1 MMRKDCLAIVVL
13 STIGLVAAL
22 AWNTVL
28 LLPRGAAARDL
39 LVRPAVTL
47 PDGRVTGFAGVRT
60 GEPVTPISKPRGY
73 PADFVSEGPSDD
85 GESCEDMHPIASLDA
100 MDPRRRKWHT
110 EGEPMSVWMGDH
122 SHSWLTADEMLAW
135 YANAPTVVKVGI
147 LSRSEYEAWDK
158 TTAPESYCGGVS
170 GPGVVIVNDNA
181 VEREQTPGWTYIRCE
196 WHEIL
201 DQSLRYFFDE
211 VARLKAEHGHALL
224 RNFLELKP

>member
-1 MMRKDCLAIVVL
+1 MGTDIHGVFQRHNPETKQWEDIPHNYGMERHYQLFAVLA
-13 STIGLVAAL
+13 G
-22 AWNTVL
+22 
-28 LLPRGAAARDL
+28 
-39 LVRPAVTL
+39 VRN
-47 PDGRVTGFAGVRT
+47 GTGFAGVRT

-211 VARLKAEHGHALL
+211 VARLKAEHGEV
-224 RNFLELKP
+224 RFVFGFDS